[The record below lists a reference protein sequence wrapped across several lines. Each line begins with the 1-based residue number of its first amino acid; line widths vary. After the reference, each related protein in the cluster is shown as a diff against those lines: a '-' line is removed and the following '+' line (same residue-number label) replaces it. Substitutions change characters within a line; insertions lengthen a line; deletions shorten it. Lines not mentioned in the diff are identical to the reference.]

1 MRKIFAAALML
12 FAFSF
17 LSSPALAHFGMVIP
31 STPVVEEK
39 KDATL
44 SLELSFSH
52 PMEMVGMPLAKP
64 KSFTVHV
71 DGKAQDLVPSLAP
84 AKILDHEAWKA
95 QYTVKRPGVYWFA
108 MEPMPYWEPAED
120 CYIIHYTKT
129 VVAAFGEEEGWD
141 RPLGLKTEIVPL
153 TRPFGNY
160 AGNVFS
166 GQVLRDGKP
175 LAGAMVEVEYYNLDH
190 AYTAPNAHLVTQ
202 VVKADANGVFVFGVP
217 FAGWWGF
224 AALSTSDQKMDYK
237 GEAKDVELGAV
248 LWMEFV
254 NPMFN
259 KK

>member
-1 MRKIFAAALML
+1 
-12 FAFSF
+12 
-17 LSSPALAHFGMVIP
+17 
-31 STPVVEEK
+31 
-39 KDATL
+39 
-44 SLELSFSH
+44 
-52 PMEMVGMPLAKP
+52 MEMVGMPLAKP

-108 MEPMPYWEPAED
+108 MEPVPYWEPAED

-175 LAGAMVEVEYYNLDH
+175 LAGAMVEVEYYNRNH
-190 AYTAPNAHLVTQ
+190 AYTAPNTHLVTQ

-237 GEAKDVELGAV
+237 GEAKNVELGAV

-254 NPMFN
+254 NPRFN